1 MGEKLRAA
9 RKAAG
14 LSQVE
19 LAEKVGC
26 TQKDVC
32 RWETEEREPKAS
44 TLKKLADALGCSM
57 DDLV

>member
-19 LAEKVGC
+19 LAEIVGC
-26 TQKDVC
+26 HQKDIA
-32 RWETEEREPKAS
+32 RWENGREPKAL
-44 TLKKLADALGCSM
+44 TLKKLARALGCSM

>member
-19 LAEKVGC
+19 LAKIVGC
-26 TQKDVC
+26 HQKDIA
-32 RWETEEREPKAS
+32 RWEAGREPKAL
-44 TLKKLADALGCSM
+44 TLKKLAQALGCSM
-57 DDLV
+57 DDLVE